1 MIERTCSR
9 SGAFVESLEESR
21 VLVLYTGGTL
31 GMKRDETGTLN
42 CEKGTFISRSLH
54 NKITYTQSYRVS
66 DGTLERGDS
75 DSGRNA
81 KV

>member
-1 MIERTCSR
+1 MIERTRSR

-31 GMKRDETGTLN
+31 GMRRDETGTLN

-54 NKITYTQSYRVS
+54 NKIILNTRTF
-66 DGTLERGDS
+66 
-75 DSGRNA
+75 
-81 KV
+81 